1 MLEMKELGGRQDS
14 EEGADNKGVEVEW
27 RGELKQPEEWRRQ
40 SWRGEFQKG
49 EEADESAGEASPFI
63 RLENIYG
70 NGVVFY
76 SIIIAIYFFL
86 ECVPC
91 TMVLQSSLDLVGFE
105 ASLRDEISSHLAVH
119 IFV

>member
-1 MLEMKELGGRQDS
+1 MLEMKELGGRQDL

-27 RGELKQPEEWRRQ
+27 RAELKQPEEWRRQ

-70 NGVVFY
+70 NGVVFLQHHHCHL
-76 SIIIAIYFFL
+76 FL
-86 ECVPC
+86 FR
-91 TMVLQSSLDLVGFE
+91 M
-105 ASLRDEISSHLAVH
+105 
-119 IFV
+119 